1 MPEPHTLGLS
11 LCLPGRNNVLH
22 PKKCTSSAD
31 PLFSREWC
39 WLCEDSLK
47 ELDCSAPQLREY
59 GKKHGPAREARDH
72 CQAVHEA
79 HRGGPTM

>member
-1 MPEPHTLGLS
+1 MPTSPLQPETVVHLS
-11 LCLPGRNNVLH
+11 AGM
-22 PKKCTSSAD
+22 SAVAQVVEVR
-31 PLFSREWC
+31 PQGEEWC